1 LPDTSIG
8 EILETTL
15 AVPARARGGYRTMAT
30 HGGERN
36 ARPDSL
42 RAADVDRQHVADQL
56 YAALNEGRLDL
67 GEYDE
72 RVRNAYA
79 ARTYADLDNLLNDLP
94 PPNRDNAVAVPQRE
108 PPTPTIPAAPSG
120 RQKRLPTALMVLW
133 TVYGGI
139 VAINVVVWFLVAVTV
154 GGVYPWPIWVA
165 GPPGAALLAV
175 TVGVQAIRNSNRG

>member
-1 LPDTSIG
+1 
-8 EILETTL
+8 
-15 AVPARARGGYRTMAT
+15 MAT
-30 HGGERN
+30 HGGEPIP
-36 ARPDSL
+36 RPDRPDLL

-72 RVRNAYA
+72 RVRHAYA

-94 PPNRDNAVAVPQRE
+94 PPNRSNAVAVPLRE
-108 PPTPTIPAAPSG
+108 PPSPTAPSTPSD
-120 RQKRLPTALMVLW
+120 RAPKRLPTALMVLW

-139 VAINVVVWFLVAVTV
+139 VAINVVVWFLVMVTA
-154 GGVYPWPIWVA
+154 GPVYPWPIWVA

-175 TVGVQAIRNSNRG
+175 TIGVQGIRRSNS

>member
-1 LPDTSIG
+1 LLDTPIS
-8 EILETTL
+8 EILETHL
-15 AVPARARGGYRTMAT
+15 AVRAQERGGYRTMAT

-36 ARPDSL
+36 SRPDSL

-72 RVRNAYA
+72 RVRTAYA

-94 PPNRDNAVAVPQRE
+94 PPDRDNAIAVPRRE
-108 PPTPTIPAAPSG
+108 PPTPTAPSG
-120 RQKRLPTALMVLW
+120 RPPKRLPTALMVLW

-154 GGVYPWPIWVA
+154 GGIYPWPIWVA

-175 TVGVQAIRNSNRG
+175 TVGVQAIRRSNNR

>member
-1 LPDTSIG
+1 
-8 EILETTL
+8 
-15 AVPARARGGYRTMAT
+15 MAT
-30 HGGERN
+30 YGGERN
-36 ARPDSL
+36 SHPDSL

-79 ARTYADLDNLLNDLP
+79 ARTYADLDNLLTDLP
-94 PPNRDNAVAVPQRE
+94 PPAPQNNEVAVPQRK
-108 PPTPTIPAAPSG
+108 PPTPTAPTGS
-120 RQKRLPTALMVLW
+120 RPKRLPTALMVLW

-139 VAINVVVWFLVAVTV
+139 VAINVVVWFLVAITA
-154 GGVYPWPIWVA
+154 GPVYPWPIWVA

-175 TVGVQAIRNSNRG
+175 TVGVQAIRRSNR

>member
-1 LPDTSIG
+1 
-8 EILETTL
+8 
-15 AVPARARGGYRTMAT
+15 MAT

-36 ARPDSL
+36 PHPDSL

-79 ARTYADLDNLLNDLP
+79 ARTYADLDGLLNVLP
-94 PPNRDNAVAVPQRE
+94 PPNRGQAVAVPQRE
-108 PPTPTIPAAPSG
+108 PPTPTDQSPPSG
-120 RQKRLPTALMVLW
+120 RPRKRIPTALMVLW

-139 VAINVVVWFLVAVTV
+139 VAINVVVWFLVMVTA
-154 GGVYPWPIWVA
+154 GPVYPWPIWVA

-175 TVGVQAIRNSNRG
+175 TVGVQAIRHSNR

>member
-1 LPDTSIG
+1 
-8 EILETTL
+8 
-15 AVPARARGGYRTMAT
+15 MAT

-36 ARPDSL
+36 PHPDSL

-79 ARTYADLDNLLNDLP
+79 ARTYADLDGLLNDLP
-94 PPNRDNAVAVPQRE
+94 PPNRGQEVAVPQRE
-108 PPTPTIPAAPSG
+108 PPTPTAPSPPSG
-120 RQKRLPTALMVLW
+120 RPRKRIPTALMVLW

-139 VAINVVVWFLVAVTV
+139 VAINVVVWFLVMVTA
-154 GGVYPWPIWVA
+154 GPVYPWPIWVA

-175 TVGVQAIRNSNRG
+175 TVGVQAIRHSNR